1 MTPRNTLGL
10 VLAFALAACGSGS
23 NPNSTVNVTL
33 NAQGNSGQMGTAVL
47 ADNGDNTT
55 TVTITTNVS
64 SDTGSQ
70 PAHIHVGTCGSNGN
84 IFTPLASVQNGTS
97 SMKVPFALSSLTGG
111 KYYIN
116 VHNSANI
123 GTIQACGNIQ

>member
-1 MTPRNTLGL
+1 MTARKILGF
-10 VLAFALAACGSGS
+10 AFAIGLAACGGS
-23 NPNSTVNVTL
+23 STPNATVTVTL
-33 NAQGNSGQMGTAVL
+33 NAQGSSGQMGTAVL

-64 SDTGSQ
+64 SDTGTQ

-97 SMKVPFALSSLTGG
+97 SMKVPYALSSLTGG

-123 GTIQACGNIQ
+123 GTIQACGNIP